1 MLCGYPPFEG
11 DNNKEIFKRVLQ
23 QNLEFDPNEWSEI
36 SDEVKDLLEQML
48 VKDPKKRI
56 SAVDAMNHR
65 WFEISHKDKHN
76 FDKKI
81 FNKLKDFRAP

>member
-23 QNLEFDPNEWSEI
+23 QSLEFDPNEWSEV
-36 SDEVKDLLEQML
+36 SDEAKDLLEQML
-48 VKDPKKRI
+48 VKDPRKRI
-56 SAVDAMNHR
+56 SAEDAMNHV
-65 WFEISHKDKHN
+65 WFEISHTDKPT

-81 FNKLKDFRAP
+81 FQKLKEFRAP